1 MLAFTFALLSA
12 FLVGLVGA
20 SGLRLRGRLRRRL
33 VRTVP
38 VVDDQAMRDILE
50 RGVLAVDEDAAG
62 PDEPLD
68 QAVIDEE
75 ERRFWS
81 ERWDEPEPL

>member
-1 MLAFTFALLSA
+1 MIYFTLALLSA

-33 VRTVP
+33 VRSVP
-38 VVDDQAMRDILE
+38 VVDDRAVTRILE
-50 RGVLAVDEDAAG
+50 TGTLASDE
-62 PDEPLD
+62 DEPLD
-68 QAVIDEE
+68 QAEIDEE

-81 ERWDEPEPL
+81 ETWDEPEER